1 MNRGNLFSSV
11 EIRYPSREI
20 RREQSGPSPQ
30 AENMESERQKTG
42 AKVAHLAIGTR
53 IALLLF
59 AIGRQCQSM
68 PAQQ

>member
-30 AENMESERQKTG
+30 TENMESEREKTG
-42 AKVAHLAIGTR
+42 AKVAHLAIGTTMLDQVNATPTPHKR
-53 IALLLF
+53 L
-59 AIGRQCQSM
+59 R
-68 PAQQ
+68 

>member
-1 MNRGNLFSSV
+1 
-11 EIRYPSREI
+11 
-20 RREQSGPSPQ
+20 
-30 AENMESERQKTG
+30 MESEREKTG

-59 AIGRQCQSM
+59 AIGRQSQSM